1 MAWVWFV
8 LLVIVFVIGLS
19 SESSLRNVLKTVKA
33 VLEDETNTPEGK
45 VASAKIIINRSL
57 D

>member
-19 SESSLRNVLKTVKA
+19 SELSSRRTLKMIRA